1 MKNRLDSIALE
12 IHNNRKSVIPDLTK
26 EIENILHELGMNN
39 SKFKINLL
47 FLMNYIQMEGIQL
60 NLNFLLIKVM
70 NLKKLK
76 KQLQVEKCQE

>member
-1 MKNRLDSIALE
+1 MQIQN
-12 IHNNRKSVIPDLTK
+12 
-26 EIENILHELGMNN
+26 NN
-39 SKFKINLL
+39 SLQDFDFFLVAIWEPIVKSIQVNLKSIY
-47 FLMNYIQMEGIQL
+47 FFQMNSIQMEGIQL